1 MENYMDIELPRLQAL
16 TEAKG
21 HKKKALDD
29 TPPAKSGVNKK
40 AVDAS
45 TKQGNATKQGQGK
58 GPAAGGKDKLVG
70 KDAGGKNAAL
80 SRMVANVESKGKK
93 AAPKSDDTKQGKG
106 KGEKAGDP
114 KGDPKAK
121 KKMPW

>member
-29 TPPAKSGVNKK
+29 TPPAKSGLNKK
-40 AVDAS
+40 AVAAS
-45 TKQGNATKQGQGK
+45 TKQGDATKQGQGK
-58 GPAAGGKDKLVG
+58 GPAAAPKDKLV
-70 KDAGGKNAAL
+70 GGKNAAL
-80 SRMVANVESKGKK
+80 SRMAADADKSGKK

-114 KGDPKAK
+114 KAK
-121 KKMPW
+121 KSTKPF